1 MIVKA
6 RKFDMRQWVLVTNWN
21 PLEIWLYSEPYIR
34 FPASDFDPD
43 NITNNYGHLSNH
55 SVAKNGVD
63 TNNKFQIEN
72 NMWCLQEFMDYLNEE
87 YGYDV
92 WEERI
97 SEGIKNIVIHS
108 LESAQ
113 DMFEQ

>member
-1 MIVKA
+1 
-6 RKFDMRQWVLVTNWN
+6 
-21 PLEIWLYSEPYIR
+21 
-34 FPASDFDPD
+34 
-43 NITNNYGHLSNH
+43 
-55 SVAKNGVD
+55 
-63 TNNKFQIEN
+63 
-72 NMWCLQEFMDYLNEE
+72 MWCLQEFMDYLNEE